1 MTCKIESL
9 QICGRVLVV
18 LASLPGRVL
27 YKESSSTLWTR
38 RSSRMGKASK
48 LEMIEETHELRQI
61 KIRDSLVAPDHQ
73 HVFVI
78 LTCRCIAEI
87 CRTSDQHGVLS
98 ERINDHVY
106 CMNIFD
112 VGVQS
117 AEVFRHPSFEL
128 VLRQDIGDCHL
139 VEERC
144 NFFICAFQQNISKIW
159 FRMLEHF
166 FKEIVDTKRCGEKD
180 RSVGLIH

>member
-1 MTCKIESL
+1 MTCKIESFEVF
-9 QICGRVLVV
+9 GRVWLIIAVP
-18 LASLPGRVL
+18 PGVIRN
-27 YKESSSTLWTR
+27 EERSRTLWTR
-38 RSSRMGKASK
+38 RCSRMCKTTK
-48 LEMIEETHELRQI
+48 LEVIEEAHELRQI
-61 KIRDSLVAPDHQ
+61 KIRDSLVAPNNQ
-73 HVFVI
+73 HVIII
-78 LTCRCIAEI
+78 LACRCVAEI
-87 CRTSDQHGVLS
+87 CRTSDQQGVLS
-98 ERINDHVY
+98 ERVNDHVF

-128 VLRQDIGDCHL
+128 VLRQDTSDCHL
-139 VEERC
+139 VEERY